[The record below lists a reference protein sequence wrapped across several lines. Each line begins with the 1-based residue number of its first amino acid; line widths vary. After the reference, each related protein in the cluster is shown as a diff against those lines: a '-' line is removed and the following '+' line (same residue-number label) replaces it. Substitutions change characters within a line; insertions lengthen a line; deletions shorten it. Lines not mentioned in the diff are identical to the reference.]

1 MLEQLIGSSLP
12 YLRCKHYRIHPSSSV
27 YARPLGS
34 SPAYFTTSYAI
45 WISFLLRR
53 DKSNIGC
60 RADRTRHSEDISIG
74 EGFMGDKFSKLFFS
88 FLFL

>member
-1 MLEQLIGSSLP
+1 MLEQLVGSSLP
-12 YLRCKHYRIHPSSSV
+12 YLRCKHYQIHPSSSV

-34 SPAYFTTSYAI
+34 SSAYFTASYAI

-60 RADRTRHSEDISIG
+60 QADRSRYSEDISI
-74 EGFMGDKFSKLFFS
+74 EKAFGF
-88 FLFL
+88 